1 MEQGVV
7 GYLRLHIVIWT
18 LRHLKFQNK
27 TQEFGI
33 VIQCRLNSKR
43 FPKKI
48 LKPVFKKGK
57 LVYTCPELKSI
68 QEQVKKEMLQIHGGI
83 KRFVN
88 PHVYVVGLE
97 RNLYEKR
104 LRLILEQRKLIS

>member
-1 MEQGVV
+1 MIYDVELGHSENAV
-7 GYLRLHIVIWT
+7 IVDPSDATKI
-18 LRHLKFQNK
+18 
-27 TQEFGI
+27 
-33 VIQCRLNSKR
+33 
-43 FPKKI
+43 KKLDVEDFDTEEL
-48 LKPVFKKGK
+48 LKPIFKDGK
-57 LVYTCPELKSI
+57 LVYDCPDLHAI
-68 QEQVKKEMLQIHGGI
+68 QDQVKKEIDRIHGGI